1 MSPTPFRRPPWT
13 THQIPDQTGRLAVIT
28 GANSGI
34 GFEAATALALAGAD
48 VVLATRN
55 PHKGEF
61 AAAQIRSAAPGVQV
75 IRETLDLASLASVA
89 AFASGRHAAGRPIDL
104 LINNAGI
111 MALPTRKLTADG
123 FEMQFGTNHLGHF
136 ALTAQL
142 LDLVRAA
149 PAPRVV
155 TLSSGVA
162 HMWPA
167 AIDFDDLQEQRHYS
181 AWRAYAQS
189 KLATLMFA
197 LELDR
202 RARANGWG
210 VLSVAAHPGF
220 SRTNL
225 QSTGPRDGKSPRS
238 GGLDLGRVFASIPGI
253 SQTAA
258 AGALPTLLAATGPD
272 VESGDY
278 FGPSGTFGL
287 VGSPIRI
294 QVPQRARSAFGASA
308 LWAIST
314 ELTHVSWPAA
324 AAAPALAA

>member
-202 RARANGWG
+202 RARQWLGG
-210 VLSVAAHPGF
+210 VQRRCASGLFAHQ
-220 SRTNL
+220 SAIHRTARR
-225 QSTGPRDGKSPRS
+225 QVSAEWRPGPRPRLREHSWHLPDGSRRRPTHATGRDRS
-238 GGLDLGRVFASIPGI
+238 GHGI
-253 SQTAA
+253 
-258 AGALPTLLAATGPD
+258 
-272 VESGDY
+272 
-278 FGPSGTFGL
+278 
-287 VGSPIRI
+287 R
-294 QVPQRARSAFGASA
+294 
-308 LWAIST
+308 
-314 ELTHVSWPAA
+314 
-324 AAAPALAA
+324 